1 METRNP
7 EYRQEVEHLFD
18 KAAFVTDIGIR
29 LVDCGPGW
37 CESLLAVRPR
47 HMQHGGVIHAGVQG
61 TMADHTAG
69 AAATTVIAPGQF
81 VLTIEFKTNLL
92 RTGQGDELL
101 CRAEVLKAGRSVSVV
116 EADIY
121 ALAGRRKTLIS
132 KTTATMNILSMDK

>member
-7 EYRQEVEHLFD
+7 DYRQEIEYLFD

-37 CESLLAVRPR
+37 CESLLAVRQR

-69 AAATTVIAPGQF
+69 AAATTVLAPGQF

-92 RTGQGDELL
+92 RTGQGDELF

-121 ALAGRRKTLIS
+121 ALAGRHKTLIS